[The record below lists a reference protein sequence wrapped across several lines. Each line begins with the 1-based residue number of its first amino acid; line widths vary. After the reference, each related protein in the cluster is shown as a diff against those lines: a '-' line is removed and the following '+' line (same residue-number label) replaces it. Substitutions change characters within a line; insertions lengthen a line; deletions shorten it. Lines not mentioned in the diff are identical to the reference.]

1 MCSTAEIELH
11 NLFGT
16 TSDEDASPGQDDTF
30 CLESEIENLTMSK
43 NKSTC
48 GSLTKQKGKEMEGD
62 SRNECPKTKY
72 KDVVLPTGF
81 NADIYG
87 NIHHYIA

>member
-16 TSDEDASPGQDDTF
+16 TSDEDAPSGQDDTF
-30 CLESEIENLTMSK
+30 CQESEIENMTMSK
-43 NKSTC
+43 YESTS
-48 GSLTKQKGKEMEGD
+48 GSLTNQKGKEMEGN
-62 SRNECPKTKY
+62 SRNECAKTKY
-72 KDVVLPTGF
+72 KDAVLSSGF

-87 NIHHYIA
+87 NIHHYIT